1 MPASCCAQFFGSA
14 AQIADKSL
22 VRPYSEQVL
31 RALENRYG
39 PLPEGVPSVA
49 YIFEPGIEGR
59 CLYISPSVEGVL
71 GYPRRQWLEERGLW
85 DRLLHPDDE
94 ERVVSN
100 EAQCARSG
108 EKLVQEYR
116 LCSADGRDVWIRDE
130 MTVVFD
136 RQTGEDPL
144 FYGVFLDVS
153 DRKRMETEL
162 ERLALYDPLTGLPN
176 RALFGDRLRQVLSR
190 RGREAATAVYF
201 LDLDRFKRIN
211 DSLGHGAGDAVLRE
225 VAERLASVVRPEDT
239 VARFGGDEFTILC
252 ESVGG
257 VLEAV
262 AIADRLQRP
271 LRNPLSLGGAELRL
285 SASIGVA
292 LVEADDNGDGQHLI
306 EDADAAMYRAKER
319 GGARTE
325 LFDSAMRENAVAA
338 MRIEQELQRALEEG
352 ELRLHYQPSVDLA
365 TGQVV
370 GAEAL
375 VRWEHPKRG
384 LIVPDRFLG
393 VAEETGL
400 IVPLG
405 TWVLGEACRQ
415 LAEWQGR
422 PETAHLHLSV
432 NLSARELTHPDAVST
447 VLSAVRESGVDPR
460 ALTIE
465 VTESTAMADGD
476 TGFRALRD
484 LSGVGIRVAIDD
496 FGTGYSSL
504 EQLRRMPVDI
514 VKVDRSFV
522 SGMAADSTDREIV
535 AAVVGMGR
543 ALKLC
548 VVAEGIETPE
558 HAEALRELGCDI
570 GQGFLYAKA
579 LPAAELEELAQS
591 GRYITQSPT

>member
-1 MPASCCAQFFGSA
+1 M
-14 AQIADKSL
+14 
-22 VRPYSEQVL
+22 RPYSEQVL
-31 RALENRYG
+31 RALETRYG

-59 CLYISPSVEGVL
+59 CLYISPSVEDVL
-71 GYPRRQWLEERGLW
+71 GYPRGQWLEERGLW
-85 DRLLHPDDE
+85 DRLLHPDDAD
-94 ERVVSN
+94 RVVSN
-100 EAQCARSG
+100 EAQCERSG
-108 EKLVQEYR
+108 EKLMQEYR
-116 LCSADGRDVWIRDE
+116 LRAADGRDVWIRDE

-136 RQTGEDPL
+136 RQTGADPL

-176 RALFGDRLRQVLSR
+176 RALFGDRLRHVLAR
-190 RGREAATAVYF
+190 RDRQTATAVYF

-211 DSLGHGAGDAVLRE
+211 DSLGHGAGDEVLRE
-225 VAERLASVVRPEDT
+225 VAERLSAVVRPEDT
-239 VARFGGDEFTILC
+239 VARFGGDEFTVLC

-262 AIADRLQRP
+262 SIADRLQRP
-271 LRNPLSLGGAELRL
+271 LRSPLRAGGAELRL

-292 LVEADDNGDGQHLI
+292 LVEPDSDGDGQHLV

-325 LFDSAMRENAVAA
+325 LFDTAMRDNAVRA
-338 MRIEQELQRALEEG
+338 MRIEQELQRALEKE
-352 ELRLHYQPSVDLA
+352 ELRLFYQPGVDLA

-375 VRWEHPKRG
+375 VRWEHPQHG
-384 LIVPDRFLG
+384 LIMPDRFLS

-405 TWVLGEACRQ
+405 AWVVGETCRR
-415 LAEWQGR
+415 LAEWQTR
-422 PETAHLHLSV
+422 PETADLHLSL
-432 NLSARELTHPDAVST
+432 NLSARELTHPDVVST
-447 VLSAVRESGVDPR
+447 VLQCVRDTGVDPHS
-460 ALTIE
+460 LTIE

-484 LSGVGIRVAIDD
+484 LSSEGIRVAIDD

-522 SGMAADSTDREIV
+522 SGMAADPTDREIV

-558 HAEALRELGCDI
+558 QAEVLRELGCDI

-579 LPAAELEELAQS
+579 LPAEEMDELARVGLPALTSSAAS
-591 GRYITQSPT
+591 GKFSRRV

>member
-1 MPASCCAQFFGSA
+1 
-14 AQIADKSL
+14 

-59 CLYISPSVEGVL
+59 CLYISPSVEDVL

-85 DRLLHPDDE
+85 DRILHPDDE

-100 EAQCARSG
+100 EAECARSG
-108 EKLVQEYR
+108 QKLVQEYR
-116 LCSADGRDVWIRDE
+116 LRAADGKDVWIRDE
-130 MTVVFD
+130 MTVVVD

-162 ERLALYDPLTGLPN
+162 ERLALYDALTGLPN
-176 RALFGDRLRQVLSR
+176 RALFGDRLRHVLAR
-190 RGREAATAVYF
+190 RDRQTATAVYF

-211 DSLGHGAGDAVLRE
+211 DSLGHGAGDEVLRE
-225 VAERLASVVRPEDT
+225 VAQRLVGVVRPEDT
-239 VARFGGDEFTILC
+239 VARFGGDEFTVLC

-262 AIADRLQRP
+262 SIADRLQRP
-271 LRNPLSLGGAELRL
+271 LRKPLRAGGAELRL
-285 SASIGVA
+285 SASIGVT
-292 LVEADDNGDGQHLI
+292 LVEADGSGDGQHLI

-319 GGARTE
+319 GGARAE
-325 LFDSAMRENAVAA
+325 LFDSAMRDNAVRA
-338 MRIEQELQRALEEG
+338 MRIEQELQTALEQG
-352 ELRLHYQPSVDLA
+352 QLRLHYQPGVDLES
-365 TGQVV
+365 GEVV
-370 GAEAL
+370 TAEAL
-375 VRWEHPKRG
+375 MRWAHPKRG
-384 LIVPDRFLG
+384 LIVPDRFLR

-405 TWVLGEACRQ
+405 AWVVGEACWQ
-415 LAEWQGR
+415 LADWQAR

-432 NLSARELTHPDAVST
+432 NLSARELTHPDLVSS
-447 VLSAVRESGVDPR
+447 VLECVRESGIDPG

-484 LSGVGIRVAIDD
+484 LSGEGIRVAIDD

-522 SGMAADSTDREIV
+522 SGMAADSTDREVV
-535 AAVVGMGR
+535 AAVVGMCR
-543 ALKLC
+543 ALNLV

-558 HAEALRELGCDI
+558 QAEVLRELGCDI
-570 GQGFLYAKA
+570 GQGFLFAKP
-579 LPAAELEELAQS
+579 LPAEQMDELVQS
-591 GRYITQSPT
+591 GRCMTQSPT

>member
-1 MPASCCAQFFGSA
+1 
-14 AQIADKSL
+14 

-31 RALENRYG
+31 RALEQRYG

-49 YIFEPGIEGR
+49 YIFEPGVEGR
-59 CLYISPSVEGVL
+59 CLYISPSVQGVL

-85 DRLLHPDDE
+85 DRLLHPDDH
-94 ERVVSN
+94 ERVIST
-100 EAQCARSG
+100 EAECERSG
-108 EKLVQEYR
+108 EKIMQEYR
-116 LCSADGRDVWIRDE
+116 LRAADGRWVWIRDE
-130 MTVVFD
+130 MTVVLD
-136 RQTGEDPL
+136 RQTGADPL

-176 RALFGDRLRQVLSR
+176 RALFADRLRHVLSR
-190 RGREAATAVYF
+190 RDRQTATAVYF
-201 LDLDRFKRIN
+201 LDVDRFKRIN
-211 DSLGHGAGDAVLRE
+211 DSLGHGAGDEVLRE
-225 VAERLASVVRPEDT
+225 VAERLGGVLRPEDT

-262 AIADRLQRP
+262 SIADRLQRP
-271 LRNPLSLGGAELRL
+271 LREALQAGGAELRL

-292 LVEADDNGDGQHLI
+292 LVEADEECDGQELI
-306 EDADAAMYRAKER
+306 EAADAAMYRAKER

-325 LFDSAMRENAVAA
+325 LFDTAMREDAVRA
-338 MRIEQELQRALEEG
+338 MAIEQELQQALERD
-352 ELRLHYQPSVDLA
+352 ELCLYYQPSVDLRS
-365 TGQVV
+365 GRVV

-375 VRWEHPKRG
+375 VRWGHPRRG
-384 LIVPDRFLG
+384 LIMPDRFLA

-405 TWVLGEACRQ
+405 EWVMQAACRQ
-415 LAEWQGR
+415 LAKWQQR
-422 PETAHLHLSV
+422 PETADLRLSV
-432 NLSARELTHPDAVST
+432 NLSARELTHPDVVST
-447 VLSAVRESGVDPR
+447 VLGCVREAGIDPC

-484 LSGVGIRVAIDD
+484 LAVEGIRVAIDD

-522 SGMAADSTDREIV
+522 QGMAADSTDRELV

-548 VVAEGIETPE
+548 VVAEGIETTE
-558 HAEALRELGCDI
+558 QADALREMGCDI
-570 GQGFLYAKA
+570 GQGYLFSKP
-579 LPAAELEELAQS
+579 LPDEEMARIVARPLVTARS
-591 GRYITQSPT
+591 G

>member
-1 MPASCCAQFFGSA
+1 M
-14 AQIADKSL
+14 
-22 VRPYSEQVL
+22 RPYSEQVL

-59 CLYISPSVEGVL
+59 CLYISPSVEDVL

-85 DRLLHPDDE
+85 DRILHPDDE

-100 EAQCARSG
+100 EAECARSG

-116 LCSADGRDVWIRDE
+116 LRSADGRDVWIRDE

-176 RALFGDRLRQVLSR
+176 RALFGDRLRQVLAR
-190 RGREAATAVYF
+190 RGREV
-201 LDLDRFKRIN
+201 
-211 DSLGHGAGDAVLRE
+211 GHRRLLPRPRPLQAHQ
-225 VAERLASVVRPEDT
+225 RLARPRRRRRRCCARSPSGLRGVVRPEDT
-239 VARFGGDEFTILC
+239 VARFGGRRVHDPVRERRRGAG
-252 ESVGG
+252 GG
-257 VLEAV
+257 V
-262 AIADRLQRP
+262 DRRP
-271 LRNPLSLGGAELRL
+271 AAAAAAPSRCALGGAELRL

-325 LFDSAMRENAVAA
+325 LFDSAHARERRAGDADRAGAA
-338 MRIEQELQRALEEG
+338 GERSSRASCDSTTS
-352 ELRLHYQPSVDLA
+352 RACDLA

-405 TWVLGEACRQ
+405 TWVVER
-415 LAEWQGR
+415 
-422 PETAHLHLSV
+422 
-432 NLSARELTHPDAVST
+432 
-447 VLSAVRESGVDPR
+447 GVPP
-460 ALTIE
+460 A
-465 VTESTAMADGD
+465 G
-476 TGFRALRD
+476 
-484 LSGVGIRVAIDD
+484 RVA
-496 FGTGYSSL
+496 GATGDGPPA
-504 EQLRRMPVDI
+504 PV
-514 VKVDRSFV
+514 
-522 SGMAADSTDREIV
+522 A
-535 AAVVGMGR
+535 
-543 ALKLC
+543 
-548 VVAEGIETPE
+548 
-558 HAEALRELGCDI
+558 
-570 GQGFLYAKA
+570 
-579 LPAAELEELAQS
+579 
-591 GRYITQSPT
+591 

>member
-1 MPASCCAQFFGSA
+1 
-14 AQIADKSL
+14 

-59 CLYISPSVEGVL
+59 CLYISPSVEDVL

-85 DRLLHPDDE
+85 DRILHPDDE

-100 EAQCARSG
+100 EAECARSG

-116 LCSADGRDVWIRDE
+116 LRSADGRDVWIRDE

-136 RQTGEDPL
+136 RQTGRDPL

-153 DRKRMETEL
+153 DRKRMEVEL

-176 RALFGDRLRQVLSR
+176 RALFGDRLRQVLNR
-190 RGREAATAVYF
+190 RGRDTATAVYF

-211 DSLGHGAGDAVLRE
+211 DSLGHSAGDAVLRE
-225 VAERLASVVRPEDT
+225 VAERLTGVVRPEDT
-239 VARFGGDEFTILC
+239 VARFGGDEFTVLC

-271 LRNPLSLGGAELRL
+271 LRHPLRLGGAELRL

-292 LVEADDNGDGQHLI
+292 LVESSEGGDGQRLI

-325 LFDSAMRENAVAA
+325 LFDNAMRDNAVRA
-338 MRIEQELQRALEEG
+338 MRVEQELQRALEQG
-352 ELRLHYQPSVDLA
+352 ELRLRYQPSVDLA
-365 TGQVV
+365 SGQVI

-375 VRWEHPKRG
+375 VRWEHPQRG
-384 LIVPDRFLG
+384 LIVPDSFLG

-405 TWVLGEACRQ
+405 SWVVGETCRQ
-415 LAEWQGR
+415 LAEWQTR
-422 PETAHLHLSV
+422 PETAELRVSV
-432 NLSARELTHPDAVST
+432 NLSARELTHPDVVTT
-447 VLSAVRESGVDPR
+447 VLNCVRESGIDPR
-460 ALTIE
+460 SLAIE

-484 LSGVGIRVAIDD
+484 LSAEGIRVAIDD
-496 FGTGYSSL
+496 FGTGYSSM

-522 SGMAADSTDREIV
+522 SGMASDSTDREIV
-535 AAVVGMGR
+535 AAVVGMAR
-543 ALKLC
+543 ALNLS
-548 VVAEGIETPE
+548 VVAEGIETRE
-558 HAEALRELGCDI
+558 QAEALRELGCDI
-570 GQGFLYAKA
+570 GQGFLFAKA
-579 LPAAELEELAQS
+579 VPAEELEDLAQS
-591 GRYITQSPT
+591 ARYMTHSPT

>member
-1 MPASCCAQFFGSA
+1 
-14 AQIADKSL
+14 

-59 CLYISPSVEGVL
+59 CLYISPSVAEVL

-85 DRLLHPDDE
+85 DRLLHADDAD
-94 ERVVSN
+94 RVVSN
-100 EAQCARSG
+100 EAECARSG

-116 LCSADGRDVWIRDE
+116 LRAADGRDVWIRDE
-130 MTVVFD
+130 MTVVVD
-136 RQTGEDPL
+136 RQTGEAPL

-153 DRKRMETEL
+153 DRKRMESEL
-162 ERLALYDPLTGLPN
+162 ERLAIYDALTGLPN
-176 RALFGDRLRQVLSR
+176 RALFADRLGHVLAR
-190 RGREAATAVYF
+190 RGRETATAVYF

-211 DSLGHGAGDAVLRE
+211 DSLGHAAGDEVLRE
-225 VAERLASVVRPEDT
+225 VAQRLSAVVRPEDT
-239 VARFGGDEFTILC
+239 VARFGGDEFTVLC

-271 LRNPLSLGGAELRL
+271 LRNPLIAGGAELRL

-292 LVEADDNGDGQHLI
+292 LVEAGEEGDAQHLI
-306 EDADAAMYRAKER
+306 EDSDAAMYRAKER

-325 LFDSAMRENAVAA
+325 LFDSAMRENAVRALQ
-338 MRIEQELQRALEEG
+338 IEQELQQALEQG
-352 ELRLHYQPSVDLA
+352 ELRLYFQPGVDLD
-365 TGQVV
+365 TGQIV

-375 VRWEHPKRG
+375 VRWQHPRRG
-384 LIVPDRFLG
+384 LIVPDRFLK

-405 TWVLGEACRQ
+405 AWVISQSCSQ
-415 LAEWQGR
+415 LAEWQSR
-422 PETAHLHLSV
+422 PETSQLHLSL
-432 NLSARELTHPDAVST
+432 NLSARELTHPDVVAT
-447 VLSAVRESGVDPR
+447 VLDCVHASGIDPHF
-460 ALTIE
+460 LTIE

-476 TGFRALRD
+476 SGFRALRD
-484 LSGVGIRVAIDD
+484 LSAEGLRVAIDD

-522 SGMAADSTDREIV
+522 SGMSEDSTDHALV
-535 AAVVGMGR
+535 AAVVGMAR
-543 ALKLC
+543 ALKLA
-548 VVAEGIETPE
+548 VVAEGIETPIQ
-558 HAEALRELGCDI
+558 AEALRELGCHT
-570 GQGFLYAKA
+570 GQGFLFAKPLSAEAMNELLASETPA
-579 LPAAELEELAQS
+579 L
-591 GRYITQSPT
+591 GV

>member
-1 MPASCCAQFFGSA
+1 
-14 AQIADKSL
+14 

-59 CLYISPSVEGVL
+59 CLYISPSVEDVL

-85 DRLLHPDDE
+85 DRLLHQDDE

-100 EAQCARSG
+100 EAECARSG

-116 LCSADGRDVWIRDE
+116 LRAADGRDVWIRDE

-153 DRKRMETEL
+153 DRKRMEVEL

-176 RALFGDRLRQVLSR
+176 RALFGDRLRHVLAR
-190 RGREAATAVYF
+190 RGRDSATAVYF

-211 DSLGHGAGDAVLRE
+211 DSLGHGAGDEVLRE
-225 VAERLASVVRPEDT
+225 VAERLSAVVRPEDT
-239 VARFGGDEFTILC
+239 VARFGGDEFTVLC

-262 AIADRLQRP
+262 SIADRLQRP
-271 LRNPLSLGGAELRL
+271 LRQPLRAGGAELRL

-325 LFDSAMRENAVAA
+325 LFDTAMRDNAVRA
-338 MRIEQELQRALEEG
+338 MRIEQELQRALEQG
-352 ELRLHYQPSVDLA
+352 ELRLYYQPGVDLA

-375 VRWEHPKRG
+375 VRWEHPQRG
-384 LIVPDRFLG
+384 LIMPDRFLG

-405 TWVLGEACRQ
+405 MWVMSETCRH
-415 LAEWQGR
+415 LAEWQSR
-422 PETAHLHLSV
+422 PETAHLHLSL
-432 NLSARELTHPDAVST
+432 NLSARELTHPDLVSS
-447 VLSAVRESGVDPR
+447 VLGCVRDSGVDPHS
-460 ALTIE
+460 LTIE

-484 LSGVGIRVAIDD
+484 LSGEGIRVAIDD

-522 SGMAADSTDREIV
+522 SGMSADSTDREIV

-543 ALKLC
+543 ALKLS
-548 VVAEGIETPE
+548 VVAEGIETTE
-558 HAEALRELGCDI
+558 QAEALRDLGCDI
-570 GQGFLYAKA
+570 GQGYLYAKP
-579 LPAAELEELAQS
+579 LPAEEMDEFAQS
-591 GRYITQSPT
+591 RRHMTHSAT

>member
-1 MPASCCAQFFGSA
+1 
-14 AQIADKSL
+14 

-49 YIFEPGIEGR
+49 YIFEPGLEGR
-59 CLYISPSVEGVL
+59 CLYISPSVEDVL

-94 ERVVSN
+94 DRVVSN
-100 EAQCARSG
+100 EAECARSG

-116 LCSADGRDVWIRDE
+116 LRAADGRDVWIRDE

-176 RALFGDRLRQVLSR
+176 RALFADRLRQVLAR
-190 RGREAATAVYF
+190 RGRQAATAVYF

-211 DSLGHGAGDAVLRE
+211 DSLGHGPGDEVLRE
-225 VAERLASVVRPEDT
+225 VAQRLSGVVRPEDT

-271 LRNPLSLGGAELRL
+271 LRNSLRAGGAELRL

-306 EDADAAMYRAKER
+306 EEADAAMYRAKER

-325 LFDSAMRENAVAA
+325 LFDSAMRDNAVRA
-338 MRIEQELQRALEEG
+338 MRIEQELQRALEQG
-352 ELRLHYQPSVDLA
+352 ELRLYYQPAVDLS

-375 VRWEHPKRG
+375 VRWEHPQRG
-384 LIVPDRFLG
+384 LIVPDRFLS

-405 TWVLGEACRQ
+405 AWVVGETCRR
-415 LAEWQGR
+415 LAEWQSC
-422 PETAHLHLSV
+422 PETAHLHLSL
-432 NLSARELTHPDAVST
+432 NLSARELTHPDVVST
-447 VLSAVRESGVDPR
+447 VLECVRESGIDPHS
-460 ALTIE
+460 LTIE

-484 LSGVGIRVAIDD
+484 LSAAGIQVAIDD

-558 HAEALRELGCDI
+558 QADALRELGCDI
-570 GQGFLYAKA
+570 GQGFLFAKP
-579 LPAAELEELAQS
+579 LPAEEMDELARVGLPPMASPAAS
-591 GRYITQSPT
+591 GKFSRPV

>member
-1 MPASCCAQFFGSA
+1 
-14 AQIADKSL
+14 

-59 CLYISPSVEGVL
+59 CLYISPSVEDVL

-85 DRLLHPDDE
+85 DRILHPDDE

-100 EAQCARSG
+100 EAECARSG

-116 LCSADGRDVWIRDE
+116 LRSADGRDVWIRDE

-136 RQTGEDPL
+136 RQTGRDPL

-153 DRKRMETEL
+153 DRKRMEVEL

-176 RALFGDRLRQVLSR
+176 RALFGDRLRQVLAR
-190 RGREAATAVYF
+190 RGRDTATAVYF

-225 VAERLASVVRPEDT
+225 VAERLTGVVRPEDT
-239 VARFGGDEFTILC
+239 VARFGGDEFTVLC

-271 LRNPLSLGGAELRL
+271 LRQPLWLGGAELRL

-292 LVEADDNGDGQHLI
+292 LLEAGEGGDGQRLI

-325 LFDSAMRENAVAA
+325 LFDNAMRDNAVHA
-338 MRIEQELQRALEEG
+338 MRVEQELQRALEQG
-352 ELRLHYQPSVDLA
+352 ELCLRYQPSVDLA
-365 TGQVV
+365 TGQVI

-375 VRWEHPKRG
+375 VRWEHPQRG
-384 LIVPDRFLG
+384 LIVPDSFLG

-405 TWVLGEACRQ
+405 SWVVGETCRQ
-415 LAEWQGR
+415 LAEWQTR
-422 PETAHLHLSV
+422 PETADLRVSV
-432 NLSARELTHPDAVST
+432 NLSARELTHPDVVTT
-447 VLSAVRESGVDPR
+447 VLSCVRESGIDPR
-460 ALTIE
+460 SLAIE

-484 LSGVGIRVAIDD
+484 LSAEGIRVAIDD
-496 FGTGYSSL
+496 FGTGYSSM

-522 SGMAADSTDREIV
+522 AGMASDSTDREIV
-535 AAVVGMGR
+535 AAVVGMAR
-543 ALKLC
+543 ALNLS
-548 VVAEGIETPE
+548 VVAEGIETRQQ
-558 HAEALRELGCDI
+558 AEALRELGCDI
-570 GQGFLYAKA
+570 GQGFLFAKA
-579 LPAAELEELAQS
+579 VPAAEFEDLAQS
-591 GRYITQSPT
+591 ARYMTHSPT

>member
-1 MPASCCAQFFGSA
+1 
-14 AQIADKSL
+14 

-59 CLYISPSVEGVL
+59 CLYISPSVEDVL

-85 DRLLHPDDE
+85 DRILHADDA

-100 EAQCARSG
+100 EAECARSG

-116 LCSADGRDVWIRDE
+116 LRATDGRDVWIRDE
-130 MTVVFD
+130 MTVVMD

-153 DRKRMETEL
+153 DRKRMESEL
-162 ERLALYDPLTGLPN
+162 ERLALYDALTGLPN
-176 RALFGDRLRQVLSR
+176 RALFADRLAHVLAR
-190 RGREAATAVYF
+190 RGRETSTAVYF

-211 DSLGHGAGDAVLRE
+211 DSLGHGAGDEVLRE
-225 VAERLASVVRPEDT
+225 VAQRLSGVLRPEDT
-239 VARFGGDEFTILC
+239 VARFGGDEFTVLC

-262 AIADRLQRP
+262 SIADRLQRP
-271 LRNPLSLGGAELRL
+271 LRDPLNAGGAELRL

-292 LVEADDNGDGQHLI
+292 IVEPGENGEAQHLI

-319 GGARTE
+319 GGARAE
-325 LFDSAMRENAVAA
+325 LFDSAMRDNAVRALQ
-338 MRIEQELQRALEEG
+338 IEQELQQALERG
-352 ELRLHYQPSVDLA
+352 DLRLYLQPGVDLR
-365 TGQVV
+365 TGQVI

-375 VRWEHPKRG
+375 VRWQHPQRG
-384 LIVPDRFLG
+384 LIVPDRFLS

-400 IVPLG
+400 IVPMG
-405 TWVLGEACRQ
+405 AWVIGEACRQ
-415 LAEWQGR
+415 LAEWQSR
-422 PETAHLHLSV
+422 PETADLHLSL
-432 NLSARELTHPDAVST
+432 NLSARELTHPDVVAN
-447 VLSAVRESGVDPR
+447 VLGCVRESGVDPHY
-460 ALTIE
+460 LTIE

-476 TGFRALRD
+476 SGFRALRE
-484 LSGVGIRVAIDD
+484 LSHEGIRVAIDD

-522 SGMAADSTDREIV
+522 SGMADDPTDRALV

-543 ALKLC
+543 ALKLA
-548 VVAEGIETPE
+548 VVAEGIELPE
-558 HAEALRELGCDI
+558 EAEALRELGCNI
-570 GQGFLYAKA
+570 GQGFLFAKP
-579 LPAAELEELAQS
+579 LPAEEMDELLAS
-591 GRYITQSPT
+591 GARALGV